1 MWLLCLSLSQSAFPS
16 MDWIYPISWAGP
28 TILMMYLDK
37 HRVSGAISQCL
48 VFLESE
54 LALVVCMKSISL
66 GRHQNIAIVQVKHFV
81 LTFDQMAVSILSLN
95 FFGIIC
101 QHLDCI
107 YSVPSSTTYQGRVVR
122 WNNQDWIVWITLCSS
137 SFTLILFYLFWGFGL
152 DNFQNML

>member
-1 MWLLCLSLSQSAFPS
+1 MPVSVLSLSQSAFPS

-66 GRHQNIAIVQVKHFV
+66 AILQNITTLQSKHFA
-81 LTFDQMAVSILSLN
+81 LTFDQMSVSILGLN
-95 FFGIIC
+95 FFGSIC

-122 WNNQDWIVWITLCSS
+122 WNNQDWIVWITLC
-137 SFTLILFYLFWGFGL
+137 FTLILFYLFWGFCLG
-152 DNFQNML
+152 NFQNML